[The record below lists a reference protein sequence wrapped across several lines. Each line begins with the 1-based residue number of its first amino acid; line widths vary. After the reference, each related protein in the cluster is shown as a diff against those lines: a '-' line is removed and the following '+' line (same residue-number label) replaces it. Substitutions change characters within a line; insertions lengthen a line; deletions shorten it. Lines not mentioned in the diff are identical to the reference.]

1 MEVESSICLS
11 DLVPA
16 LRWSR
21 PQQVAEALGDP
32 RLPAGWW
39 HSVPLPKAL
48 GMTGL
53 DWICERLARLAA
65 SRWDHLPL
73 SDLLP
78 ALTVHHID
86 PALPGWPDATR
97 TAITGLGGW
106 QRLRRLSPSD
116 LGTPSATPEVVIGS
130 VFREI
135 LGRIP
140 AQAADAPAA
149 ASPTPAASGHPEVT
163 RPLQRGQGVPS
174 GAFPAQDAPSG
185 PVPAQ
190 DAPSGPVPAP
200 GDPAAQQPAAQTS
213 PYAAQGDSVGGPAT
227 GDGSGSGTQSGPL
240 PQRPAASLSGDQQ
253 RPGAL
258 PPEGAPGSRQT
269 GGFPATSDGA
279 PGPRQTGSFPAVSD
293 PAGSRQTGSF
303 PAAASADGPSGA
315 DPRTSGAFPAA
326 GGDAR
331 TSGTFPAAGGDART
345 SGSFPVPPGS
355 RTTGS
360 FPAASDPRQTGSFPG
375 VPGDGQRRPEGAPG
389 PRQTGSFP
397 AVSDGAPGSRQTG
410 GFPAVSDGAPGS
422 RQTGSFPAVAGNGA
436 PGAGQG
442 GGSGLPQRPVPGQ
455 QERLPQRPTR
465 QDTGAPGGAAA
476 SAGGPHTGSLP
487 AVPGTGGP
495 AKRTPAYAGSGP
507 APTDPDHAM
516 VRVVDNLFRNL
527 DKLELAVA
535 QHRLFAEDPVSLR
548 TLAHKLLVEREAL
561 SQAQRTAE
569 ERVLQWLRSSESAPV
584 TGHMFR
590 LTEWL
595 GAAATEEQLIGADPA
610 HPVVVPSLRTPL
622 WRVLVTLMPDR
633 RLQDGWLVVG
643 DLQGLQQ
650 RTRQLLAS
658 APPDA
663 DPVEL
668 LSELGIR
675 AHSAKAW
682 LDALPPETETRESSS
697 APAPA
702 PAQPLPRRTPGA
714 NGHHHR
720 GGQPIPPAAG
730 SIDPSAALATLSALS
745 GGRSPVLSGALAG
758 TPPTPPP
765 PPPSP
770 SADPRR
776 WQRIEV
782 TPEHLRG
789 GPVPV
794 PERYAAQLGMRP
806 GTLLSVTGP
815 GDNAIVLVWQGQQP
829 VFDSLQ
835 PVLMRLNAR
844 PGDQVYVTVDGY
856 RLEAQLT
863 A

>member
-39 HSVPLPKAL
+39 HSLALSRAL
-48 GMTGL
+48 GTAGL
-53 DWICERLARLAA
+53 DWICERLARLAS

-73 SDLLP
+73 ADLLP

-86 PALPGWPDATR
+86 PALPGWPEDTR

-140 AQAADAPAA
+140 AQREAPAA
-149 ASPTPAASGHPEVT
+149 DHPEVT
-163 RPLQRGQGVPS
+163 RPLTRGTGS
-174 GAFPAQDAPSG
+174 FPVQAD
-185 PVPAQ
+185 PVP
-190 DAPSGPVPAP
+190 
-200 GDPAAQQPAAQTS
+200 QTGMF
-213 PYAAQGDSVGGPAT
+213 AAQGGADQRLFPKQGQA
-227 GDGSGSGTQSGPL
+227 DA
-240 PQRPAASLSGDQQ
+240 PQRPAAAGD
-253 RPGAL
+253 R
-258 PPEGAPGSRQT
+258 
-269 GGFPATSDGA
+269 
-279 PGPRQTGSFPAVSD
+279 RQTGSFPAFPAQQPSGTGPLAAQGPDSGPQTGSFPSVSD
-293 PAGSRQTGSF
+293 RPAGPAQDRQTGPAQDRPAGPSQDRQTGSF
-303 PAAASADGPSGA
+303 PAL
-315 DPRTSGAFPAA
+315 PAPDA
-326 GGDAR
+326 GG
-331 TSGTFPAAGGDART
+331 
-345 SGSFPVPPGS
+345 
-355 RTTGS
+355 
-360 FPAASDPRQTGSFPG
+360 Q
-375 VPGDGQRRPEGAPG
+375 Q
-389 PRQTGSFP
+389 RQTGSFP
-397 AVSDGAPGSRQTG
+397 AQTGMFSAQPQSGSSPAQPQGFAGEGLPPRPAPGQPDR
-410 GFPAVSDGAPGS
+410 A
-422 RQTGSFPAVAGNGA
+422 
-436 PGAGQG
+436 
-442 GGSGLPQRPVPGQ
+442 PQRPASPQSGPQPGSQ
-455 QERLPQRPTR
+455 PGAQSGR
-465 QDTGAPGGAAA
+465 QDTGSPVPPGGPSTGSMPAIP
-476 SAGGPHTGSLP
+476 GGPSTGSMP
-487 AVPGTGGP
+487 AVPGGPSTGSMPAVPGGP
-495 AKRTPAYAGSGP
+495 STGSMPAIPGGPSTGSMPAVPGAAGASKGSGAPSYAAPVPTAPP
-507 APTDPDHAM
+507 APSSPVPTDADHAM
-516 VRVVDNLFRNL
+516 VRVVDNLFRSL

-535 QHRLFAEDPVSLR
+535 VHRLFAEDPVSLR
-548 TLAHKLLVEREAL
+548 TLAHKMLVDRDAL

-569 ERVLQWLRSSESAPV
+569 ERVLHWLRSSESAPV

-595 GAAATEEQLIGADPA
+595 GAAATEDQLIGADPA
-610 HPVVVPSLRTPL
+610 HPVTVPSLRTPL

-643 DLQGLQQ
+643 DLHRLQD

-658 APPDA
+658 SPPDA
-663 DPVEL
+663 DVVEL
-668 LSELGIR
+668 MGELGIR
-675 AHSAKAW
+675 THSAKAW
-682 LDALPPETETRESSS
+682 YDALPQETSGDPVAA
-697 APAPA
+697 APS

-720 GGQPIPPAAG
+720 GGQPIPPAPAN

-745 GGRSPVLSGALAG
+745 GGRSPMLSGNLAG
-758 TPPTPPP
+758 APPTPPP
-765 PPPSP
+765 PLPSP
-770 SADPRR
+770 SSDPRR

-794 PERYAAQLGMRP
+794 PEGYAAQLGMRP

-815 GDNAIVLVWQGQQP
+815 GDNAIVLVWQGHQP

-863 A
+863 G

>member
-39 HSVPLPKAL
+39 SSLALSKAL
-48 GMTGL
+48 GTAGL
-53 DWICERLARLAA
+53 DWICERLARLASA
-65 SRWDHLPL
+65 RWDHLPL
-73 SDLLP
+73 ADLLP
-78 ALTVHHID
+78 ALTVHHVD
-86 PALPGWPDATR
+86 PSLPGWPEATR

-116 LGTPSATPEVVIGS
+116 LATPSATPEVVIGS

-140 AQAADAPAA
+140 AQREAPA
-149 ASPTPAASGHPEVT
+149 PATTAHPEVT
-163 RPLQRGQGVPS
+163 RPLQRGQSPASGPFPEQPAAGTGS
-174 GAFPAQDAPSG
+174 FPAQPAAGAGAQPAAGPGAQSPAGTGAFPAQ
-185 PVPAQ
+185 
-190 DAPSGPVPAP
+190 
-200 GDPAAQQPAAQTS
+200 PAA
-213 PYAAQGDSVGGPAT
+213 
-227 GDGSGSGTQSGPL
+227 
-240 PQRPAASLSGDQQ
+240 
-253 RPGAL
+253 
-258 PPEGAPGSRQT
+258 GSRQT
-269 GGFPATSDGA
+269 GPFPLPAAADAGPGA
-279 PGPRQTGSFPAVSD
+279 RQTGSFPAVPGERQTGSF
-293 PAGSRQTGSF
+293 PAVPGERQSGPFPAAPAADGSPGGRQTGTFPAVPGERQTGSF
-303 PAAASADGPSGA
+303 PAA
-315 DPRTSGAFPAA
+315 
-326 GGDAR
+326 
-331 TSGTFPAAGGDART
+331 
-345 SGSFPVPPGS
+345 PG
-355 RTTGS
+355 
-360 FPAASDPRQTGSFPG
+360 
-375 VPGDGQRRPEGAPG
+375 E
-389 PRQTGSFP
+389 RQTGSFP
-397 AVSDGAPGSRQTG
+397 AVPGERQTG
-410 GFPAVSDGAPGS
+410 AFPATPSERQSGPFPAAPAADGSPGA
-422 RQTGSFPAVAGNGA
+422 RQTGSFPAVPGDRQTGSFPAVPGERQTGA
-436 PGAGQG
+436 FPAQPQG
-442 GGSGLPQRPVPGQ
+442 GPRQGLAGEGGLPQRPAPGQ
-455 QERLPQRPTR
+455 PERLPQRPTGPQPGR
-465 QDTGAPGGAAA
+465 QDPNALPSRPGTPGAPGTSNAPGSPLGAPGARP
-476 SAGGPHTGSLP
+476 AGSPISGTPG
-487 AVPGTGGP
+487 VPGTSSTPGTPGTPGGP
-495 AKRTPAYAGSGP
+495 GVGSVPPLPADPAKSTPSYSTP
-507 APTDPDHAM
+507 VPSDTDHAM
-516 VRVVDNLFRNL
+516 VRVVDSLFRGL

-535 QHRLFAEDPVSLR
+535 VHRLFAEDPVSLR

-610 HPVVVPSLRTPL
+610 HPVIVPSLRTPL

-643 DLQGLQQ
+643 DIHGLQA
-650 RTRQLLAS
+650 RTRQLLAAS
-658 APPDA
+658 PPDA
-663 DPVEL
+663 DIVEL
-668 LSELGIR
+668 MGELGIR

-682 LDALPPETETRESSS
+682 LDALPPETAQDPVAA
-697 APAPA
+697 APS

-720 GGQPIPPAAG
+720 GGQPVPPATAG

-745 GGRSPVLSGALAG
+745 GGRSPMLPTGGLAG
-758 TPPTPPP
+758 TPSTPPP
-765 PPPSP
+765 PLPSP
-770 SADPRR
+770 SSDPRR

-789 GPVPV
+789 GPVAV
-794 PERYAAQLGMRP
+794 PEGYAAQLGMRP

-815 GDNAIVLVWQGQQP
+815 GDNAIVLVWQGHQP

>member
-39 HSVPLPKAL
+39 SSLALSRAL
-48 GMTGL
+48 GTAGL
-53 DWICERLARLAA
+53 DWICERLARLAS

-78 ALTVHHID
+78 ALTVHHVD
-86 PALPGWPDATR
+86 PALPGWPESTR

-116 LGTPSATPEVVIGS
+116 LGTPSATPEAVIGS

-140 AQAADAPAA
+140 AQRQAPAA
-149 ASPTPAASGHPEVT
+149 AEHPEVT
-163 RPLQRGQGVPS
+163 RPLIVSPRSTGS
-174 GAFPAQDAPSG
+174 FP
-185 PVPAQ
+185 V
-190 DAPSGPVPAP
+190 
-200 GDPAAQQPAAQTS
+200 QP
-213 PYAAQGDSVGGPAT
+213 DGGPQT
-227 GDGSGSGTQSGPL
+227 GSFAALSGSTAEEAGQRQGTTGPSAN
-240 PQRPAASLSGDQQ
+240 QGQAASLS
-253 RPGAL
+253 P
-258 PPEGAPGSRQT
+258 
-269 GGFPATSDGA
+269 DGA
-279 PGPRQTGSFPAVSD
+279 PQRQTGSFPALPLSGPASSVQTGSFTSQPADPSQQRQPGVS
-293 PAGSRQTGSF
+293 PAQRPADRQTGSF
-303 PAAASADGPSGA
+303 PAPQGDPLPGQQPPADRQSGPFPAQQPPSDRQSGPFPAQQPA
-315 DPRTSGAFPAA
+315 DSGPQRQTGAFPAQN
-326 GGDAR
+326 
-331 TSGTFPAAGGDART
+331 
-345 SGSFPVPPGS
+345 
-355 RTTGS
+355 GS
-360 FPAASDPRQTGSFPG
+360 FPAEPQGG
-375 VPGDGQRRPEGAPG
+375 G
-389 PRQTGSFP
+389 PRQGL
-397 AVSDGAPGSRQTG
+397 
-410 GFPAVSDGAPGS
+410 
-422 RQTGSFPAVAGNGA
+422 AGE
-436 PGAGQG
+436 
-442 GGSGLPQRPVPGQ
+442 GLPQRPAPGQ
-455 QERLPQRPTR
+455 PERLPQRPTGPQPGR
-465 QDTGAPGGAAA
+465 PDAGPMSGGPSTGSMPAVPGGPSTGSTPAVPGSGPGTGSMPAVPG
-476 SAGGPHTGSLP
+476 GGPGTGSMPAVPGGGPSTGSMPAIPGGPSTGSTPAVPGSGPGTGSMPAVPGGGPSTGSMP
-487 AVPGTGGP
+487 AVPGTGENSKAGGP
-495 AKRTPAYAGSGP
+495 SRYP
-507 APTDPDHAM
+507 APAPGASSGGSVPSDTDHAM
-516 VRVVDNLFRNL
+516 VRVVDSLFRSL

-535 QHRLFAEDPVSLR
+535 VHRLFAEDPVSLR
-548 TLAHKLLVEREAL
+548 TLAHKMLVERDAL

-569 ERVLQWLRSSESAPV
+569 ERVLNWLRSSESAPV

-595 GAAATEEQLIGADPA
+595 GAAATEDQLIGADPA
-610 HPVVVPSLRTPL
+610 HPVMVPSLRTPL

-643 DLQGLQQ
+643 DMYGLQA
-650 RTRQLLAS
+650 RTRQLLAAS
-658 APPDA
+658 PPDA
-663 DPVEL
+663 DVVEL
-668 LSELGIR
+668 MAELGIR

-682 LDALPPETETRESSS
+682 LDALPPETGPDTAAS
-697 APAPA
+697 APT

-720 GGQPIPPAAG
+720 GGQPIPAASAN

-745 GGRSPVLSGALAG
+745 GGRSPMLPGALAG
-758 TPPTPPP
+758 TPSTPPP
-765 PPPSP
+765 PLPSP
-770 SADPRR
+770 SSDPRR

-794 PERYAAQLGMRP
+794 PEGYAAQLGMRP

-815 GDNAIVLVWQGQQP
+815 GDNAIVLVWQGHQP

-863 A
+863 G

>member
-39 HSVPLPKAL
+39 SSLALSKAL
-48 GMTGL
+48 GTAGL
-53 DWICERLARLAA
+53 DWICERLARLAS

-73 SDLLP
+73 CDLLP
-78 ALTVHHID
+78 ALAVHHID
-86 PALPGWPDATR
+86 PALPGWPESTR
-97 TAITGLGGW
+97 TAVTGLGGW

-116 LGTPSATPEVVIGS
+116 LTTPSATPEVVIGS
-130 VFREI
+130 VLREV

-140 AQAADAPAA
+140 ASREPVRTD
-149 ASPTPAASGHPEVT
+149 HPEVT
-163 RPLQRGQGVPS
+163 RPLQRGATAQDETRGTGPFPGPDRRPEPDAPPHTGPLATPGTTPTPAAAALNGPDSSPNGLPSQAGTPGGVP
-174 GAFPAQDAPSG
+174 GASQTGSPGISQPGLPGGSPGGAFTPQRESTEQPRPAGPFTPAVQGDGLPQRQTGPFPGPRTTGSFPAQ
-185 PVPAQ
+185 PA
-190 DAPSGPVPAP
+190 D
-200 GDPAAQQPAAQTS
+200 
-213 PYAAQGDSVGGPAT
+213 GPA
-227 GDGSGSGTQSGPL
+227 
-240 PQRPAASLSGDQQ
+240 
-253 RPGAL
+253 
-258 PPEGAPGSRQT
+258 
-269 GGFPATSDGA
+269 
-279 PGPRQTGSFPAVSD
+279 PRQTGSFPAQ
-293 PAGSRQTGSF
+293 PQGGQQRQAGSLPSRPAAEGQRPSGALPAQSGSFPAQPQGGAPRQGLAGDGLPQRRTPGQRPGSGGPSTGSF
-303 PAAASADGPSGA
+303 PAIPGGP
-315 DPRTSGAFPAA
+315 R
-326 GGDAR
+326 
-331 TSGTFPAAGGDART
+331 
-345 SGSFPVPPGS
+345 
-355 RTTGS
+355 TGS
-360 FPAASDPRQTGSFPG
+360 FPAI
-375 VPGDGQRRPEGAPG
+375 
-389 PRQTGSFP
+389 
-397 AVSDGAPGSRQTG
+397 
-410 GFPAVSDGAPGS
+410 
-422 RQTGSFPAVAGNGA
+422 
-436 PGAGQG
+436 
-442 GGSGLPQRPVPGQ
+442 
-455 QERLPQRPTR
+455 
-465 QDTGAPGGAAA
+465 PGGP
-476 SAGGPHTGSLP
+476 STGSLP
-487 AVPGTGGP
+487 AIPGGPSTGSIPAVPGGLGGADSRDG
-495 AKRTPAYAGSGP
+495 AKGAYASTSP
-507 APTDPDHAM
+507 VPSDTDHAM
-516 VRVVDNLFRNL
+516 VRVVDSLFRSL

-535 QHRLFAEDPVSLR
+535 VHRLFAEDPVSLR
-548 TLAHKLLVEREAL
+548 TLAHKMLVERDAL

-569 ERVLQWLRSSESAPV
+569 ERVLTWLRSSESAPV

-610 HPVVVPSLRTPL
+610 HPVMVPSLRTPL

-633 RLQDGWLVVG
+633 RFQDGWLVVG
-643 DLQGLQQ
+643 DIHALQA

-663 DPVEL
+663 DAVEL
-668 LSELGIR
+668 MVELGIR

-682 LDALPPETETRESSS
+682 LDALPPESARDPVASS
-697 APAPA
+697 AS

-720 GGQPIPPAAG
+720 GGQPVPPAAG

-745 GGRSPVLSGALAG
+745 GGRSSMLSGSLAG
-758 TPPTPPP
+758 APSTPPAPIPG
-765 PPPSP
+765 PS
-770 SADPRR
+770 SDPRR

-794 PERYAAQLGMRP
+794 PEGYAAQLGMRP

-815 GDNAIVLVWQGQQP
+815 GDNAIVLVWQGHQP